1 MFYFNFGESIPNV
14 ADIVQAVC
22 ATLTTLL
29 AFLAYYKWRSEK
41 NYEIY
46 LDMKSKLPVAK
57 GFYIKEIYAYFMG
70 VEKYKSLLQHQE
82 VTISKVMH
90 IANELYSTSSGIDK
104 EFLEIE
110 YFTTLLKLNAIKK
123 PNKDE
128 NDLSEKLNRIL
139 KSRNEK
145 ILLPIVNLT
154 NKYENLINKPLEISD
169 LKYIE
174 EQFQLLMKGAV
185 NNLNLVSSEL

>member
-1 MFYFNFGESIPNV
+1 
-14 ADIVQAVC
+14 
-22 ATLTTLL
+22 
-29 AFLAYYKWRSEK
+29 
-41 NYEIY
+41 
-46 LDMKSKLPVAK
+46 
-57 GFYIKEIYAYFMG
+57 
-70 VEKYKSLLQHQE
+70 
-82 VTISKVMH
+82 SKVMH